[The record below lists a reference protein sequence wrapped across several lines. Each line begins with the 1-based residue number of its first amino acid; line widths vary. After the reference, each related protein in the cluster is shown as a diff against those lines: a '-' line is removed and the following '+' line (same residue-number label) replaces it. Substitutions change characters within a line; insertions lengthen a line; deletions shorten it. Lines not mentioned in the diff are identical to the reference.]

1 MIIHEKMTAEQAI
14 FILANVRVADEF
26 QGNQAVTAAFIKA
39 MLALEEQAKR
49 EKKKKRPKC
58 ENNHRCDTCIYCDD
72 KWNELVFKGFV
83 CSINAK

>member
-39 MLALEEQAKR
+39 MSALEEQYKKEKR
-49 EKKKKRPKC
+49 KRRPKC
-58 ENNHRCDTCIYCDD
+58 PNGYNCVACVYCGDNWD
-72 KWNELVFKGFV
+72 GIKFKGFS
-83 CSINAK
+83 CDIKAR